1 MIFLVLYRTLR
12 GYLEELAPSYL
23 EADWDNSGPQVDPNR
38 EKVEKLLIGLD
49 PTLDL
54 ILQGAETGADLL
66 LTHHPLIFS
75 GLDKIDRNT
84 LTGKK
89 IFSLIE
95 NELGLISIHTS
106 MDQSSRG
113 ISQGLA
119 ERLKLKSTRP
129 LKPITGTNLLK
140 LEVFVP
146 EEQEEKVTKAL
157 LEAGAGEIGNYS
169 DSYYRSRAEGN
180 FKPGESAD
188 PYTGRQ
194 NETAS
199 TEEVKLEFLLKRKFQ
214 NRVISTLN
222 RVHPYEQPGFSLVK
236 TERREDGVGLGRLGK
251 WDGKK
256 SMNEIQ
262 SLIENSLNV
271 SSDEIKLSG
280 APTEPVEWVGTSP
293 GAGGEAVKPTLQSGA
308 KLLITGE
315 LDYHER
321 GDAVENGLAV
331 IEVGHYHS
339 EKVFMGWL
347 RDLLRE
353 KFTSSEL
360 TIELYEEED
369 KS

>member
-1 MIFLVLYRTLR
+1 MR

-23 EADWDNSGPQVDPNR
+23 EADWDNSGSQVDPNQEKI
-38 EKVEKLLIGLD
+38 EKVLIGLD
-49 PTLDL
+49 PTLDF
-54 ILQGAETGADLL
+54 ILQGRGTGADLL

-75 GLDKIDRNT
+75 RLDKIDRNT

-95 NELGLISIHTS
+95 NGLGLISIHTP

-129 LKPITGTNLLK
+129 LKSITGANLFK

-146 EEQEEKVTKAL
+146 EGQEEKVTEAL
-157 LEAGAGEIGNYS
+157 LEAGAGEIGDYS

-188 PYTGRQ
+188 PYAGRQ
-194 NETAS
+194 NETTS
-199 TEEVKLEFLLKRKFQ
+199 TKEVKLEFLLKRKFQ
-214 NRVISTLN
+214 DRVISTLN

-236 TERREDGVGLGRLGK
+236 TERKEDGVGLGRLGK
-251 WDGKK
+251 WDGERN
-256 SMNEIQ
+256 MNKIQ
-262 SLIENSLNV
+262 SLIEKSLNV
-271 SSDEIKLSG
+271 SPDEITLSG
-280 APTEPVEWVGTSP
+280 NPTEPVEWVGTSP

-339 EKVFMGWL
+339 EKVFIEWT

-353 KFTSSEL
+353 NFTSSEL